1 MEQKEKTNKEE
12 GDRYYRAGWPFA
24 EVFYQI
30 SQVSDNTRDA
40 MHHCAEAIFTG
51 PRSSLDIND
60 IRVLLEHN
68 GVLETFQVT
77 VNVNEENRIEQL
89 VKQTKMHLDRCGHL
103 TCILLIFYQAQDNP
117 VTMDEIKVLFKAL
130 PNECDCAWDIV
141 KDEQHTDSIL
151 SVTVLVMHE
160 PQRNSIQKAGR
171 KSLAMTNGKTDQ
183 GRNLSHKHDYPIDEI
198 WNTYQVLAEFITPR
212 LRTFKDHDKHGYC
225 SVFRDMNEWNQAIQ
239 KMIDAF
245 ELLRDKD
252 DKGVY
257 TSEEDETIRQGLEL
271 FGKYFRYLWD

>member
-1 MEQKEKTNKEE
+1 MEKKDKTNKNN
-12 GDRYYRAGWPFA
+12 RCHRAGWSFA
-24 EVFYQI
+24 EAFYQI
-30 SQVSDNTRDA
+30 SQISDNPRDA
-40 MHHCAEAIFTG
+40 MRHCAEAIFTG
-51 PRSSLDIND
+51 PRSGLDIND
-60 IRVLLEHN
+60 IWALLEHN
-68 GVLETFQVT
+68 GVLETFEVS
-77 VNVNEENRIEQL
+77 VNANEENRMEQL
-89 VKQTKMHLDRCGHL
+89 VEQIRMHLDRCGHL
-103 TCILLIFYQAQDNP
+103 TCILLIFYPAQDNP
-117 VTMDEIKVLFKAL
+117 ITMDEIKELFKAL
-130 PNECDCAWDIV
+130 PNECDACWDVEI
-141 KDEQHTDSIL
+141 DEQNIDPIL
-151 SVTVLVMHE
+151 SATVLIMHE

-183 GRNLSHKHDYPIDEI
+183 GRNWSHKHDYPIDEI